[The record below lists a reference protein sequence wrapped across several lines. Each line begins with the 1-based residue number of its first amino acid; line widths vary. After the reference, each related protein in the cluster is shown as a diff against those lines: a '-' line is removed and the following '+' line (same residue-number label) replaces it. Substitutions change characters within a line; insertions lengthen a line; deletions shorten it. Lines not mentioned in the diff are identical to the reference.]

1 MKREPSKVT
10 TSPAVRFKLQ
20 VKRRAAAWQTVQR
33 TIALIR
39 QDAPNLN
46 EWRKKLSEID
56 SFRRISSDLAQKLQ
70 QSRADALLENTTRR
84 TETSQLQQK
93 ISVLSADLAA
103 AQDLSSKTD
112 EKIAKL
118 AANLAKS
125 EASKVEGEKSLAQ
138 FKKTISDMNADA
150 VSQRKNIEEMER
162 KFKQSEKRRKAAELL
177 LEEETKAKTIMETK
191 AEETRTSAV
200 SLAEKMSLEKAEL
213 NRHVVNLSVENKALK
228 ARIETLKTEITEC
241 RENAKLDATKSME
254 EHAELRTVRFF
265 DVSFFFFYLLSCLIC
280 LLFFFFFQKN
290 KKKKNITHTHTHT

>member
-200 SLAEKMSLEKAEL
+200 SLAEKMSSEKAEL

>member
-150 VSQRKNIEEMER
+150 VSQRKNLEEMER

-200 SLAEKMSLEKAEL
+200 SLAEKMSSEKAEL

-265 DVSFFFFYLLSCLIC
+265 DVSFFFFIFSLV
-280 LLFFFFFQKN
+280 
-290 KKKKNITHTHTHT
+290 

>member
-125 EASKVEGEKSLAQ
+125 EASKVEGEKNLAQ

-150 VSQRKNIEEMER
+150 VSQRKNLEEMER

-254 EHAELRTVRFF
+254 EHAELRTVRIF
-265 DVSFFFFYLLSCLIC
+265 DVSFFFLSS
-280 LLFFFFFQKN
+280 LLFDMLALLLLLP
-290 KKKKNITHTHTHT
+290 KK

>member
-1 MKREPSKVT
+1 M
-10 TSPAVRFKLQ
+10 Q

-125 EASKVEGEKSLAQ
+125 EASKVEGEKNLAQ

-150 VSQRKNIEEMER
+150 VSQRKNLEEMER

-200 SLAEKMSLEKAEL
+200 SLAEKMSSEKAEL

-254 EHAELRTVRFF
+254 EHAELRTVRIF
-265 DVSFFFFYLLSCLIC
+265 DVSFFFLSS
-280 LLFFFFFQKN
+280 LLFDMLALLLLLP
-290 KKKKNITHTHTHT
+290 KK

>member
-125 EASKVEGEKSLAQ
+125 EASKVEGEKNLAQ

-150 VSQRKNIEEMER
+150 VSQRKNLEEMER

-200 SLAEKMSLEKAEL
+200 SLAEKMSSEKAEL

-254 EHAELRTVRFF
+254 EHAELRTVRIF
-265 DVSFFFFYLLSCLIC
+265 DVSFFFLSS
-280 LLFFFFFQKN
+280 LLFDMLALLLLLP
-290 KKKKNITHTHTHT
+290 KK